1 MSEFIQYSFLTII
14 LQVGFL
20 IIYQLV
26 LKNET
31 FFRWNRMYLLFCLI
45 VSLLLP
51 LLKVSLENPEQQLV
65 VLNEVV
71 VNSNLKVGMK
81 EITNKSFFQSNF
93 IAILYMIGVIVFFIY
108 FIFKLMKIVKLL
120 RTSMK
125 ENFNGLTL
133 FRLKDSSDA
142 FSFLNYIF
150 IGDQIKDFEIIIRH
164 ELVHK
169 EKKHSVD
176 LLLLE
181 AMKVVFWFNPLL
193 HFYQKKITEVHEFEA
208 DEVTVSH
215 NKTKY
220 YQSIINQVFQIENI
234 AFTNNFFN
242 QSLIKKRIVMLQK
255 SKSKKI
261 RVLKYSL
268 VMPLITAFFIFFS
281 IELVAQEKREKK
293 GVQENNEVSFNGVDK
308 IPGFQNCENQVKN
321 EGIHCFNEEMQ
332 NHIKRNFTY
341 PDEAAKNNIQGTVFI
356 QFLIDKNG
364 NVSNLVTRSKDE
376 NNDPNGLLTAEA
388 KRIMSLL
395 PKFKPAVHNGKNV
408 SVKYGMPLTFKLQ
421 AEAHTSKNDLVPP
434 PPVPPK
440 PVKK

>member
-81 EITNKSFFQSNF
+81 EITNKSFFQGNL
-93 IAILYMIGVIVFFIY
+93 IAILYLIGVIVFFVY

-120 RTSMK
+120 KTSMK
-125 ENFNGLTL
+125 ENFNGLIL

-150 IGDQIKDFEIIIRH
+150 IGDQIKDFEIILKH

-181 AMKVVFWFNPLL
+181 VMKIIFWFNPLL
-193 HFYQKKITEVHEFEA
+193 HFYQKKITEVHDSEA

-215 NKTKY
+215 NKTKH

-255 SKSKKI
+255 SKKI

-268 VMPLITAFFIFFS
+268 VMLLIVVFFMLFS
-281 IELVAQEKREKK
+281 IELVAQEKEKEAK
-293 GVQENNEVSFNGVDK
+293 ENLPFEAVDEIPSFLT
-308 IPGFQNCENQVKN
+308 CESTPKN
-321 EGIHCFNEEMQ
+321 EIMSCFNEEMQ
-332 NHIKRNFTY
+332 THIKKHFKY
-341 PDEAAKNNIQGTVFI
+341 PNEAANKNIQGTIFI

-364 NVSNLVTRSKDE
+364 NIANLETRSKDE
-376 NNDPNGLLTAEA
+376 NNDPNGLLAVEA

-395 PKFKPAVHNGKNV
+395 PKFKPAVHNGKNINV
-408 SVKYGMPLTFKLQ
+408 RYGMPLTFKLQ

-434 PPVPPK
+434 PPPPAPPK

>member
-181 AMKVVFWFNPLL
+181 AMKVIFWFNPLL

-215 NKTKY
+215 NKTRY

-234 AFTNNFFN
+234 TFTNNFFN

-255 SKSKKI
+255 SKKI
-261 RVLKYSL
+261 GVLKYSL
-268 VMPLITAFFIFFS
+268 VMPLIAAFFMFFS
-281 IELVAQEKREKK
+281 IELVAQEKRVKEDMPFEA
-293 GVQENNEVSFNGVDK
+293 VDEIPSFLA
-308 IPGFQNCENQVKN
+308 CESKSSIKN
-321 EGIHCFNEEMQ
+321 VNCFNDEMA

-341 PDEAAKNNIQGTVFI
+341 PNEAAEKNIQGTVFI

-364 NVSNLVTRSKDE
+364 NVSNLVTKYKDE
-376 NNDPNGLLTAEA
+376 NNDPKGFLATEA
-388 KRIMSLL
+388 KRIISLL
-395 PKFKPAVHNGKNV
+395 PKFKPAVYNGKNV